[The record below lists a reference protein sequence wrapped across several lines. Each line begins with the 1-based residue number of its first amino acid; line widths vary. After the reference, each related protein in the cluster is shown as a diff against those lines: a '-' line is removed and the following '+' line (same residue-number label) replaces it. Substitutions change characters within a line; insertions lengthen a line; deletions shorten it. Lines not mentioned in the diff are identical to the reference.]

1 MHTVRVAAV
10 QASYVLMN
18 RDATI
23 ERVAALTAAAAREG
37 ARGGGAAGPGRSHP
51 PGRPPAARAV

>member
-1 MHTVRVAAV
+1 MGVLRVAAV

-23 ERVAALTAAAAREG
+23 DRARELTAAAARD
-37 ARGGGAAGPGRSHP
+37 RRH
-51 PGRPPAARAV
+51 R